1 MDERAQRTDHMNISK
16 TDKVL
21 LGITVAIATVAAAAA
36 HLWLGFIV
44 LLASAALAVPLTRN
58 SGGQLKA
65 AKSAGQKPAASNT
78 AGAVINPATGMPMA
92 GTADVRGNLYGQ
104 NEAFG
109 TNIYG
114 RHDP

>member
-1 MDERAQRTDHMNISK
+1 MDEHAQWIDQMNIGK

-21 LGITVAIATVAAAAA
+21 LGITVAIITVAAATV

-44 LLASAALAVPLTRN
+44 LLASAAVLSTLTRFS
-58 SGGQLKA
+58 SGQVKA
-65 AKSAGQKPAASNT
+65 VKSASQKPPASNA